1 MSNARNEAGEI
12 LTMKEQLEIQP
23 KEWFA
28 EVLERARI
36 HGDRKRV
43 EFWNPQ
49 GAAKALW
56 MLAQGKSYSSIAKTT
71 GIDRK
76 TVRELEWRHEDTL
89 ESKRKDFSRKYAIA
103 AEEYTDLLFAKA
115 EQLAD
120 NPEQLKNISPDKLA
134 LTIGIMTD
142 KATQLAG
149 MAGVVIEHRRGHSI
163 EDALAM
169 IAQAK
174 LNLASRVSGTIIDI
188 S

>member
-1 MSNARNEAGEI
+1 MTDT
-12 LTMKEQLEIQP
+12 LTHESQP
-23 KEWFA
+23 SEWFQ
-28 EVLERARI
+28 EVLDRAKA

-56 MLAQGKSYSSIAKTT
+56 GLAQGKSYSVIAKET

-76 TVRELEWRHEDTL
+76 TIRSLEWRHEDTL

-103 AEEYTDLLFAKA
+103 AEEYTDLLFQKA

-120 NPEQLKNISPDKLA
+120 DPDQLKNISPDRLA
-134 LTIGIMTD
+134 LTVGIMTD

-149 MAGVVIEHRRGHSI
+149 MAGVVIEHRKGASI
-163 EDALAM
+163 EDAAAM

-174 LNLASRVSGTIIDI
+174 AKVAQRASTVIIDVP
-188 S
+188 

>member
-1 MSNARNEAGEI
+1 MTDK
-12 LTMKEQLEIQP
+12 LTPETQP

-56 MLAQGKSYSSIAKTT
+56 MLAQGKSYTSIAKET

-89 ESKRKDFSRKYAIA
+89 ESKRKEFSRKYAIA

-115 EQLAD
+115 EQLYD
-120 NPEQLKNISPDKLA
+120 DPEQLKNIAPDRLA

-149 MAGVVIEHRRGHSI
+149 MAGVVIEHRKGASI
-163 EDALAM
+163 EDAMAM

-174 LNLASRVSGTIIDI
+174 ANVARRVSGTIIDI
-188 S
+188 P

>member
-1 MSNARNEAGEI
+1 MK
-12 LTMKEQLEIQP
+12 TMQTTEMNLSDTS
-23 KEWFA
+23 WFQ
-28 EVLERARI
+28 EVLDRAKA

-43 EFWNPQ
+43 EYWNPQ

-56 MLAQGKSYSSIAKTT
+56 GLAQGKSYSAIARET

-89 ESKRKDFSRKYAIA
+89 ETKRKDFSRKYAIA
-103 AEEYTDLLFAKA
+103 AEEYTDLLFQKA

-120 NPEQLKNISPDKLA
+120 DPEQLKNISPDRLA
-134 LTIGIMTD
+134 LTVGIMTD

-149 MAGVVIEHRRGHSI
+149 MAGVVIEHRKGASI
-163 EDALAM
+163 EDAAIM

-174 LNLASRVSGTIIDI
+174 AKIASRASTVIIDI
-188 S
+188 P

>member
-1 MSNARNEAGEI
+1 MSET
-12 LTMKEQLEIQP
+12 LTHESQP
-23 KEWFA
+23 SEWFQ
-28 EVLERARI
+28 EVLDRAKA

-56 MLAQGKSYSSIAKTT
+56 GLAQGKSYSAIAKET

-76 TVRELEWRHEDTL
+76 TIRSLEWRHEDTL

-103 AEEYTDLLFAKA
+103 AEEYTDLLFQKA

-120 NPEQLKNISPDKLA
+120 DPDQLKNISPDRLA
-134 LTIGIMTD
+134 LTVGIMTD

-149 MAGVVIEHRRGHSI
+149 MAGVVIEHRKGASI
-163 EDALAM
+163 EDAAAM

-174 LNLASRVSGTIIDI
+174 AKIAQRASTVIIDI
-188 S
+188 P

>member
-1 MSNARNEAGEI
+1 MADT
-12 LTMKEQLEIQP
+12 LTHESQP
-23 KEWFA
+23 SEWFQ
-28 EVLERARI
+28 EVLDRAKA

-56 MLAQGKSYSSIAKTT
+56 GLAQGKSYSVIAKET

-76 TVRELEWRHEDTL
+76 TIRSLEWRHEDTL

-103 AEEYTDLLFAKA
+103 AEEYTDLLFQKA

-120 NPEQLKNISPDKLA
+120 DPDQLKNISPDRLA
-134 LTIGIMTD
+134 LTVGIMTD

-149 MAGVVIEHRRGHSI
+149 MAGVVIEHRKGASI
-163 EDALAM
+163 EDAAIM

-174 LNLASRVSGTIIDI
+174 AKIAQRASTVIIDVP
-188 S
+188 

>member
-1 MSNARNEAGEI
+1 MAET
-12 LTMKEQLEIQP
+12 LTHESQP
-23 KEWFA
+23 SEWFQ
-28 EVLERARI
+28 EVLDRAKA

-56 MLAQGKSYSSIAKTT
+56 GLAQGKSYSVIAKET

-76 TVRELEWRHEDTL
+76 TIRSLEWRHEDTL

-103 AEEYTDLLFAKA
+103 AEEYTDLLFQKA

-120 NPEQLKNISPDKLA
+120 DPDQLKNISPDRLA
-134 LTIGIMTD
+134 LTVGIMTD

-149 MAGVVIEHRRGHSI
+149 MAGVVIEHRKGASI
-163 EDALAM
+163 EDAAIM

-174 LNLASRVSGTIIDI
+174 AKIAQRASTVIIDI
-188 S
+188 P

>member
-1 MSNARNEAGEI
+1 MTDT
-12 LTMKEQLEIQP
+12 LTHESQP
-23 KEWFA
+23 SEWFQ
-28 EVLERARI
+28 EVLDRAKA

-56 MLAQGKSYSSIAKTT
+56 GLAQGKSYSVIAKET

-76 TVRELEWRHEDTL
+76 TIRSLEWRHEDTL

-103 AEEYTDLLFAKA
+103 AEEYTDLLFQKA

-120 NPEQLKNISPDKLA
+120 DPDQLKNISPDRLA
-134 LTIGIMTD
+134 LTVGIMTD

-149 MAGVVIEHRRGHSI
+149 MAGVVIEHRKGASI
-163 EDALAM
+163 EDAAAM

-174 LNLASRVSGTIIDI
+174 AKIAQRASTVIIDVP
-188 S
+188 